1 MPGDAV
7 TRPARWRPVRELG
20 AQVVAGTAIRAPNP
34 TPGAGTFDV
43 ARPATASGAKIVGM
57 SDVAAL
63 AALLGQHP
71 RTLVLTGAGISTDS
85 GIPDYRGPDG
95 NRRVTPMQ
103 HGEFVGS
110 SEARQR
116 YWARSYIGWQR
127 FSHAE
132 PNTAHHAVAD
142 LQRRGVLGPVIT
154 QNVDGLHQAAG
165 SRDVTEL
172 HGSLAEVLCLTCGD
186 RSDRDLLQ
194 ARMSE
199 ANPGFD
205 RLASGE
211 APDGSRVSSQIRP
224 DGDIMLAD
232 ALVAGFHLPRCTV
245 CDGDALKPDV
255 VFFGGSVPRE
265 RVDACYTLTDA
276 APALLVLGSSLAV
289 MSGLRFV
296 RHAAK
301 RGIPVLCITRGPT
314 RGDDLMTLRL
324 DAPLAPTLA
333 EVLRAGV
340 AA

>member
-1 MPGDAV
+1 MPDA
-7 TRPARWRPVRELG
+7 
-20 AQVVAGTAIRAPNP
+20 
-34 TPGAGTFDV
+34 
-43 ARPATASGAKIVGM
+43 
-57 SDVAAL
+57 AAL
-63 AALLGQHP
+63 VALLHAHP
-71 RTLVLTGAGISTDS
+71 GTLVLTGAGMSTDS

-95 NRRVTPMQ
+95 SRRVNPMQ

-110 SEARQR
+110 SEARRR

-132 PNTAHHAVAD
+132 PNSAHHAVAD

-165 SRDVTEL
+165 TRQVTEL
-172 HGSLAEVLCLTCGD
+172 HGSLDEVICLTCGD
-186 RSDRDLLQ
+186 RSDRFLLQ
-194 ARMSE
+194 AQMAE
-199 ANPGFD
+199 ANPRFE
-205 RLASGE
+205 RHAAGE

-224 DGDIMLAD
+224 DGDIVLAD
-232 ALVAGFHLPRCTV
+232 EVVACFVVPRCLV
-245 CDGDALKPDV
+245 CGADTLKPDV

-301 RGIPVLCITRGPT
+301 RGIPVMAVTRGPT
-314 RGDDLMTLRL
+314 RGDDLMTVRV
-324 DAPLAPTLA
+324 DASLAPTLGA
-333 EVLRAGV
+333 VVRAGV